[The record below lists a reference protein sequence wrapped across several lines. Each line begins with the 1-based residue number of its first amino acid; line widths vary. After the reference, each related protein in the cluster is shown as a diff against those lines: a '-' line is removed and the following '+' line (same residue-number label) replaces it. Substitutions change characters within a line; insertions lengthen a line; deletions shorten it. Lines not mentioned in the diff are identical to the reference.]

1 MVERKS
7 WSLAAAHVTLFLGS
21 VVIMFPIYLV
31 FVAASHAPADL
42 VGKTPAWF
50 GGEFLNN
57 LHITLTQ
64 GFESA
69 VGVPVSTMLINSL
82 VMALG
87 VSLGKIALALLA
99 AFSVV
104 YCRFPGR
111 IICFWFIFVTLMLP
125 VEVRIVPTYAVVAN
139 LGLLNS
145 PSGLIFPLM
154 ASAIG
159 VFMYRQFFLTVSDEL
174 LEAALIDGAGPWR
187 FFKDVAWPL
196 SRNNSAALFVVLFIY
211 GWNQF
216 LWPLLVTTREDMY
229 TIVMSI
235 TRMSRVVDSA
245 VHWNVVM
252 MTAVL
257 AMLPPLLVVIC
268 MQRLFVK
275 GMVDTEK

>member
-7 WSLAAAHVTLFLGS
+7 WSLAAAHITLFVGS
-21 VVIMFPIYLV
+21 IVIMFPIYLV
-31 FVAASHAPADL
+31 LVAASHEAADL

-50 GGEFLNN
+50 GGHFLSN
-57 LHITLTQ
+57 LHITLTE
-64 GFESA
+64 GFETA
-69 VGVPVSTMLINSL
+69 VGVPVKTMLINSL
-82 VMALG
+82 IMALG

-104 YCRFPGR
+104 YCRFPFR
-111 IICFWFIFVTLMLP
+111 HLCFWFIFVTLMLP

-139 LGLLNS
+139 LGLLNTEA
-145 PSGLIFPLM
+145 GLIFPLM

-159 VFMYRQFFLTVSDEL
+159 VFMYRQFFLTISDEL

-216 LWPLLVTTREDMY
+216 LWPLLITTKEDMY
-229 TIVMSI
+229 TIVMSV

-245 VHWNVVM
+245 VNWNVVM

-275 GMVDTEK
+275 GMVDSEK

>member
-7 WSLAAAHVTLFLGS
+7 WSLAAAHVTLFTGS
-21 VVIMFPIYLV
+21 AIILFPIYLV
-31 FVAASHAPADL
+31 FVAASHEAAEL

-50 GGEFLNN
+50 GTAFLDN
-57 LHITLTQ
+57 LRLVLTQ
-64 GFESA
+64 KFESS
-69 VGVPVSTMLINSL
+69 VGVPVGTMLLNSL
-82 VMALG
+82 IMALG
-87 VSLGKIALALLA
+87 VAIGKIALALIA
-99 AFSVV
+99 AFSFV

-111 IICFWFIFVTLMLP
+111 IFCFWLVFVTLMLP
-125 VEVRIVPTYAVVAN
+125 VEVRIVPTYAVVAK
-139 LGLLNS
+139 LDMLNS
-145 PSGLIFPLM
+145 PSGLILPLM

-187 FFKDVAWPL
+187 FFKDIAWPL
-196 SRNNSAALFVVLFIY
+196 SRNNTAALFVVLFIY

-216 LWPLLVTTREDMY
+216 LWPLLVTTQGEMY

-235 TRMSRVVDSA
+235 TRMSRDVDSVA
-245 VHWNVVM
+245 HWNLVM

-257 AMLPPLLVVIC
+257 AMLPPLLVVVC

-275 GMVDTEK
+275 GMVDSEK

>member
-7 WSLAAAHVTLFLGS
+7 WSLFFAHLTLFLGS
-21 VVIMFPIYLV
+21 AIILFPIYLV
-31 FVAASHAPADL
+31 FVASSHEAADL
-42 VGKTPAWF
+42 VGRTPAWF
-50 GGEFLNN
+50 GSSFGNN
-57 LHITLTQ
+57 LRLTLTQ

-69 VGVPVSTMLINSL
+69 VGVPVSTMLFNSL

-87 VSLGKIALALLA
+87 VSIGKIALALLA
-99 AFSVV
+99 AFSFV

-111 IICFWFIFVTLMLP
+111 IICFWLVFVTLMLP
-125 VEVRIVPTYAVVAN
+125 IEVRIVPTYTVIAN
-139 LGLLNS
+139 LNLLNS
-145 PSGLIFPLM
+145 PAGLIFPLM
-154 ASAIG
+154 ASAMG

-187 FFKDVAWPL
+187 FFKDIAWPL
-196 SRNNSAALFVVLFIY
+196 SRNNTAALFVVLFIY

-216 LWPLLVTTREDMY
+216 LWPLLITTQEEMY

-245 VHWNVVM
+245 VHWNIVM

-257 AMLPPLLVVIC
+257 AMLPPLLVVVC
-268 MQRLFVK
+268 MQRMFVK
-275 GMVDTEK
+275 GMFDTDK